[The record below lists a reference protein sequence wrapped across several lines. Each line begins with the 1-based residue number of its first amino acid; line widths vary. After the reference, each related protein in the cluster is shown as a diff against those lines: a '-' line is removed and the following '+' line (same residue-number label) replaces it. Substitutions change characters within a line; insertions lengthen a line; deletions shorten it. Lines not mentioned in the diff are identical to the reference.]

1 MARAGK
7 HHWSDVEGSGGRLS
21 RLLWALAG
29 LTICVGTLVQAQGE
43 LATTHLVTVD
53 GRNMRVRTQ
62 GLETRRSGQPLI
74 VLEAGAGEGLDNWTP
89 VFAQMA
95 RLGPVVAYDRRGIG
109 QSEPDVVRPSLRRV
123 AQSLH
128 ALLGALD
135 EPPPYLIVGHSWGG
149 LFTWAFSD
157 QYAAELAGLVFLDVT
172 DFETTQEEKVAAV
185 APEDRER
192 VLAPPTIPPI
202 PPDTPPGL
210 RAEYEVVASEMLG
223 NYPEART
230 LNRRS
235 AVPVAVIVATPSA
248 RMQGLSGEMVNLQ
261 MKHQAQWAL
270 SSPNGQFMSA
280 DVGHMVHRDDP
291 ALVVRV
297 VERLLMNRPAP
308 AGR

>member
-7 HHWSDVEGSGGRLS
+7 HDWSDVEGSGGRLS
-21 RLLWALAG
+21 RLPWALAG
-29 LTICVGTLVQAQGE
+29 LSICVGTLVQAQGD
-43 LATTHLVTVD
+43 LATTHLVAVD

-89 VFAQMA
+89 VFAQLA

-157 QYAAELAGLVFLDVT
+157 
-172 DFETTQEEKVAAV
+172 
-185 APEDRER
+185 R
-192 VLAPPTIPPI
+192 VR
-202 PPDTPPGL
+202 G
-210 RAEYEVVASEMLG
+210 
-223 NYPEART
+223 
-230 LNRRS
+230 
-235 AVPVAVIVATPSA
+235 
-248 RMQGLSGEMVNLQ
+248 
-261 MKHQAQWAL
+261 
-270 SSPNGQFMSA
+270 
-280 DVGHMVHRDDP
+280 
-291 ALVVRV
+291 
-297 VERLLMNRPAP
+297 
-308 AGR
+308 